1 MNLLKKFAGAT
12 GGFPGGMPGMGG
24 MGGMG
29 GFPGFPGAQTQTPN
43 HPKSNSK
50 PKEEY
55 DDGLD

>member
-12 GGFPGGMPGMGG
+12 GGFPGGMPGMG
-24 MGGMG
+24 
-29 GFPGFPGAQTQTPN
+29 FPGSFPGAQTENP
-43 HPKSNSK
+43 PKSNSK